1 MSKLNLSI
9 PYVHHLAGNIPSVVN
24 DLCLSAKQATALSYA
39 PYSKFHVGAS
49 ARLTNGK
56 IIQGANMENA
66 AYPQCL
72 CAEAVLLGSLHS
84 QHPGQRIDAIG
95 IAVTSP
101 GRELKGV
108 AAPCGSCRQQL
119 FEAENR
125 QGAPIKLY
133 LLAANGD
140 VFEFADMKSLLPF
153 GFVL

>member
-1 MSKLNLSI
+1 MSNLTFSI
-9 PYVHHLAGNIPSVVN
+9 PYIHHQVEDVPADVKT
-24 DLCLSAKQATALSYA
+24 LCLSAKQATSLSYS
-39 PYSKFHVGAS
+39 PYSKFQVGAS
-49 ARLTNGK
+49 ARLTDGK
-56 IIQGANMENA
+56 IIQAANMENA

-84 QHPGQRIDAIG
+84 QYPGQQIEAVG
-95 IAVTSP
+95 IAVTTD
-101 GRELKGV
+101 RELKGV

-133 LLAANGD
+133 LLAAEGD
-140 VFEFADMKSLLPF
+140 VYEFADMKSLLPF

>member
-1 MSKLNLSI
+1 MSELTLSI
-9 PYVHHLAGNIPSVVN
+9 PYIHHSAN
-24 DLCLSAKQATALSYA
+24 DVPGEIEILCLSAKQATSLSYA
-39 PYSKFHVGAS
+39 PYSNFHVGAS
-49 ARLTNGK
+49 ARLASGK

-84 QHPGQRIDAIG
+84 QYPGQRIEAIG
-95 IAVTSP
+95 IAVTTDHV
-101 GRELKGV
+101 LKGV

-133 LLAANGD
+133 LMGAEGD
-140 VFEFADMKSLLPF
+140 VYEFADMKSLLPF

>member
-1 MSKLNLSI
+1 MSTLNLSI
-9 PYVHHLAGNIPSVVN
+9 PYTHYAQADIPTDISA
-24 DLCLSAKQATALSYA
+24 LCLSAKQATSLAYA
-39 PYSKFHVGAS
+39 PYSKFFVGAA
-49 ARLTNGK
+49 ARLESGK

-84 QHPGQRIDAIG
+84 QYPNQLIEAIG
-95 IAVTSP
+95 IAVSSE
-101 GRELKGV
+101 RALKGV

-125 QGAPIKLY
+125 QKSPIKLY
-133 LLAANGD
+133 LLDEGGD
-140 VFEFADMKSLLPF
+140 VYSFADMKSLLPF